1 MLADVDAYALVKTLH
16 VISIVL
22 AFGVTFAYPLI
33 FPFLHRTS
41 PEAVAPLHEAQERV
55 GKFLI
60 TPAMVVALIT
70 GIYLAVD
77 AEVFDELWVQV
88 PFGILIVLF
97 GLGGGFFA
105 PTERRLAGM
114 ARTDPAGADYQ
125 ALLGRLKTVSIVA
138 SVLIL
143 VAIYFM
149 VAKPGA

>member
-1 MLADVDAYALVKTLH
+1 MLAEVDGYLLVKTLH

-22 AFGVTFAYPLI
+22 AFGVTFAYPFI
-33 FPFLHRTS
+33 FPYLQRAH
-41 PEAVAPLHEAQERV
+41 PAAVAPLHEAQERV

-77 AEVFDELWVQV
+77 ADVFDELWVQA

-97 GLGGGFFA
+97 GLGGGFFS
-105 PTERRLAGM
+105 PTERRLAGL
-114 ARTDPAGADYQ
+114 ARTDVNGAEYQ